1 MVQPGGKRK
10 QQAGHT
16 TYSAPALEK
25 GFDVIELLATVP
37 SGLTVSDIAERL
49 GRSIS
54 EIFRM
59 IIVMEQRQW
68 LSKDPESD
76 RYRVTYKLLDLAYRA
91 TPAQE
96 LASVAAPVLHALAQR
111 AEQSCHLVVQ
121 HDAKALV
128 LLRQES
134 PGQIGLSAR
143 LGTVVDLISSCSG
156 HILLAFSEPDQLN
169 AVLAQAKLSPDL
181 DAIALQEMLVR
192 IRTRGYETM
201 QSARV
206 AGMRDMSYPV
216 FGFDGRVVAALTIPF
231 VTFIDGSQAI
241 DFDRAREML
250 ASAAREISIGLGAVP
265 KLSAKL
271 RSRNQRTT
279 LP

>member
-1 MVQPGGKRK
+1 MAEAGRKRK
-10 QQAGHT
+10 QQAGGA

-37 SGLTVSDIAERL
+37 AGLTVRDIAERL

-59 IIVMEQRQW
+59 IIVMEQRRW

-76 RYRVTYKLLDLAYRA
+76 RYRVTYKMLDLAYRA

-96 LASVAAPVLHALAQR
+96 LASVAAPILGTLAHR
-111 AEQSCHLVVQ
+111 AEQSCHLVVR
-121 HDAKALV
+121 HEAKALV

-143 LGTVVDLISSCSG
+143 LGTVVDLVASCSG
-156 HILLAFSEPDQLN
+156 HILLAFSEPEQLD
-169 AVLAQAKLSPDL
+169 AVLACAPMPAQTDEA
-181 DAIALQEMLVR
+181 ALRSLLAQVR
-192 IRTRGYETM
+192 ARGYETM

-206 AGMRDMSYPV
+206 AGVRDMSYPV
-216 FGFDGRVVAALTIPF
+216 FGFDGSVVAALTIPF
-231 VTFIDGSQAI
+231 VTFIDGSQTI

-250 ASAAREISIGLGAVP
+250 AIAARDISIGLGYA
-265 KLSAKL
+265 A
-271 RSRNQRTT
+271 T
-279 LP
+279 